1 MDQKVSFCPFCQ
13 SWLTVHIGLELSFSF
28 LFGSLCFSQSM
39 SFVHLS
45 LSIEQSDRCS
55 PGIAEFAYCYRTLVA
70 TNPTTTTHVIRQ
82 FEIQLSS
89 VFLQRLLNAVL
100 VQRLEERLLEIG
112 LDEVAVGIE
121 LMAVGTYWEKAITAA
136 QVDLLD

>member
-1 MDQKVSFCPFCQ
+1 MGPKASFYLFCP
-13 SWLTVHIGLELSFSF
+13 SWLKVHSGLDAIIEVLPFSF
-28 LFGSLCFSQSM
+28 LFASLCFSRRM

-45 LSIEQSDRCS
+45 LAIGRSERCF

-89 VFLQRLLNAVL
+89 VFLQRLLNAVR
-100 VQRLEERLLEIG
+100 VQPVKEKELETG
-112 LDEVAVGIE
+112 
-121 LMAVGTYWEKAITAA
+121 
-136 QVDLLD
+136 